1 MLCDKMCVNECKY
14 ESCFYSK
21 IQDNFYAT
29 KRKENF
35 QIADEKMQILAKIL
49 DAKKKTQT
57 PLK

>member
-1 MLCDKMCVNECKY
+1 MCVNECKY

-21 IQDNFYAT
+21 TQENFYAT

-35 QIADEKMQILAKIL
+35 QTADEKMQILAKML

-57 PLK
+57 LLK

>member
-1 MLCDKMCVNECKY
+1 MLCDRMCVNECKY

-21 IQDNFYAT
+21 TQDNFYAT

-35 QIADEKMQILAKIL
+35 QTADEKMQILAKIL